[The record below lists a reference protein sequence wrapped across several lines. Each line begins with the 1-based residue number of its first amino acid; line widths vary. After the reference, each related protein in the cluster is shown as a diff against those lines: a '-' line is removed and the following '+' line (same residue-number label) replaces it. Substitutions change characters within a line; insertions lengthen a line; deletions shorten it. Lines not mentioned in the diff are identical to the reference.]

1 MCTPGE
7 TCMATAGCCP
17 AGTPVSM
24 CQRALEMETSLSA
37 MMRTRT
43 HTQNIYYTSESSLWL
58 G

>member
-1 MCTPGE
+1 MCTTGE
-7 TCMATAGCCP
+7 TCMGNAGCCP

-43 HTQNIYYTSESSLWL
+43 HTQNIYYTSESSV
-58 G
+58 